1 MSIFS
6 QRLRSSGNAKKASGF
21 TLIELLVVVSIM
33 LLLTTLFLFRQQQ
46 FNSATL
52 LRTLSYSVALSVRQ
66 AQVYGT
72 SVRELDT
79 TTVSATPT
87 FAPAFGLY
95 FAGTSASNYIL
106 FADINNNGQY
116 DPANETI
123 QTFTLPSSYVI
134 NGVCAVLANGTER
147 CTSGTLDTSGVATIT
162 HMHVLFRRPN
172 PEAVFTSSITP
183 AEVYTSAYIQLGG
196 NTSSTRSVTISST
209 GQIVVGGL
217 GT

>member
-1 MSIFS
+1 MLIFS
-6 QRLRSSGNAKKASGF
+6 QRLRSSGNLKKAF

-33 LLLTTLFLFRQQQ
+33 LVLTVMFLFRQQQ
-46 FNSATL
+46 FNSSTL
-52 LRTLSYSVALSVRQ
+52 LRTLSYSIALSVRQ

-95 FAGTSASNYIL
+95 FSGTSASTYIL
-106 FADINNNGQY
+106 FADVNNNGQY
-116 DPANETI
+116 ESANEAI
-123 QTFTLPSSYVI
+123 ETFTLSSGYVI

-162 HMHVLFRRPN
+162 HMHILFKRPN
-172 PEAVFTSSITP
+172 PDAVFTAYNGVATIPGECTPVHTYKLGQTLPQRAVLRSIQQGKSSW
-183 AEVYTSAYIQLGG
+183 
-196 NTSSTRSVTISST
+196 
-209 GQIVVGGL
+209 VV
-217 GT
+217 

>member
-1 MSIFS
+1 M
-6 QRLRSSGNAKKASGF
+6 
-21 TLIELLVVVSIM
+21 LILTVV
-33 LLLTTLFLFRQQQ
+33 FLFKQQQ
-46 FNSATL
+46 FNSSTL
-52 LRTLSYSVALSVRQ
+52 LRTLSYSIALSVRQ

-95 FAGTSASNYIL
+95 FSGTSATTYVL
-106 FADINNNGQY
+106 FADIDNNGQF
-116 DPANETI
+116 DPATEAI
-123 QTFTLPSSYVI
+123 ETFTLPSGYFI
-134 NGVCAVLANGTER
+134 NGVCTVLANGTKR

-162 HMHVLFRRPN
+162 HMHILFKRPN
-172 PEAVFTSSITP
+172 PEAVFNAYNGGSTIP
-183 AEVYTSAYIQLGG
+183 GDVYTSAYMQVGA
-196 NTSSTRSVTISST
+196 NTSATRSVSVNAT